1 MLNDHVED
9 EAGPNELVAALEVG
23 LGQAVQ
29 SGPSYSTQLA
39 APGSPLAAQVDMFNR
54 LDPSVQ
60 DQLQDGVW
68 GTRIPDESPE
78 NATVGIFKV
87 DPDGAGAARVQ
98 VKLGRGSVTTI
109 EVIDGLKEGDVVIL
123 SDTTQWDNNDRIRIN

>member
-1 MLNDHVED
+1 MD
-9 EAGPNELVAALEVG
+9 GTIQLEKLDNILYVNRP
-23 LGQAVQ
+23 VH
-29 SGPSYSTQLA
+29 
-39 APGSPLAAQVDMFNR
+39 GS
-54 LDPSVQ
+54 
-60 DQLQDGVW
+60 
-68 GTRIPDESPE
+68 E

-123 SDTTQWDNNDRIRIN
+123 SDTTQWDNNDRIRIS